1 MLVPP
6 FLQAIISWGKKICKI
21 ILDLG
26 LLCLTRNKDRMS
38 ERVDKENKTNRS
50 HQIKRLDTKFESIPA
65 PQFYDPE

>member
-6 FLQAIISWGKKICKI
+6 FLQAIISWGKKICKS

-26 LLCLTRNKDRMS
+26 LLCLTRNKDRLS

-50 HQIKRLDTKFESIPA
+50 HQIKR
-65 PQFYDPE
+65 